1 MATVRFSD
9 ELKGAIVKN
18 AEAIFK
24 KQLDDA
30 QASYPKDWADRVYER
45 AFAPYIPSMNS
56 LPSCF
61 FTTVGTINIAKIGD
75 MRVGVACELTNRR
88 AYPYA
93 LPTTDDFPV
102 SKASYSDT
110 ELSLKDIAMF
120 EDIKAEA
127 TAYLERVNTIKQR
140 KEVFVEQVKKI
151 INAHATLAPA
161 LKMWQPLWDLIP
173 EEYKERHRK
182 VVERTKNEVSVDVD
196 LGSLTAAVV
205 AHKLT
210 R

>member
-1 MATVRFSD
+1 M
-9 ELKGAIVKN
+9 
-18 AEAIFK
+18 
-24 KQLDDA
+24 
-30 QASYPKDWADRVYER
+30 Y
-45 AFAPYIPSMNS
+45 
-56 LPSCF
+56 
-61 FTTVGTINIAKIGD
+61 
-75 MRVGVACELTNRR
+75 
-88 AYPYA
+88 
-93 LPTTDDFPV
+93 
-102 SKASYSDT
+102 
-110 ELSLKDIAMF
+110 

-127 TAYLERVNTIKQR
+127 IAYMDRVKVLRERQTA
-140 KEVFVEQVKKI
+140 FVEQVKKI

-182 VVERTKNEVSVDVD
+182 VVERTKNEVTVDVD

>member
-1 MATVRFSD
+1 
-9 ELKGAIVKN
+9 
-18 AEAIFK
+18 
-24 KQLDDA
+24 
-30 QASYPKDWADRVYER
+30 
-45 AFAPYIPSMNS
+45 MNS

-75 MRVGVACELTNRR
+75 MRVGVACSLTNSR

-93 LPTTDDFPV
+93 LPTTPDFPV
-102 SKASYSDT
+102 SKTGYSDT
-110 ELSLKDIAMF
+110 ELTLKDTPMF

-127 TAYLERVNTIKQR
+127 IAYMERVGTVRQR
-140 KEVFVEQVKKI
+140 REVFVEQVKKI

>member
-30 QASYPKDWADRVYER
+30 LASYPKDWADRVYER

-61 FTTVGTINIAKIGD
+61 FTTVGSINIAKIGD
-75 MRVGVACELTNRR
+75 MRVGVACTLTNSR

-93 LPTTDDFPV
+93 LPTTPDFPV
-102 SKASYSDT
+102 SKTGYSDT
-110 ELSLKDIAMF
+110 ELTLKDTPMF

-127 TAYLERVNTIKQR
+127 IAYMERVSTVRQR